1 MSFFNDIVANSI
13 RLLHSVNNH
22 TSPYQMSKTTK
33 ELSPCCKCTAVE
45 GGTGG
50 KAGGTKSNT
59 CRLVHEKEVS
69 STPRRSRGMYMSKS
83 DSHST
88 TMRDNIG
95 NRNTTSTILCT
106 SAGGYGGSIFSGRR
120 GGNEQLVVSS
130 LGTRCAHA
138 HGRLGVSGKRT
149 TGGGR
154 ENRNATTAK
163 KQGGLS
169 FFVYLI
175 CCCYVCSYARY
186 VFALLLSRDMC
197 LSWYL
202 FCMRGWIAHSLFL
215 FITHNSHN
223 MYLCTIRWTKWEG
236 P

>member
-1 MSFFNDIVANSI
+1 
-13 RLLHSVNNH
+13 VNNH
-22 TSPYQMSKTTK
+22 TSPYQMSKTSK

-45 GGTGG
+45 GGTGA

-59 CRLVHEKEVS
+59 SCRLVHEKEVS

-83 DSHST
+83 NSHST

-95 NRNTTSTILCT
+95 SNRNTTSTILCT

-130 LGTRCAHA
+130 LGTRCAHDA

-149 TGGGR
+149 TGGRR
-154 ENRNATTAK
+154 ENRSVTTAK

-186 VFALLLSRDMC
+186 VFALLLSRDIC
-197 LSWYL
+197 VYL
-202 FCMRGWIAHSLFL
+202 GIYFA
-215 FITHNSHN
+215 
-223 MYLCTIRWTKWEG
+223 
-236 P
+236 